1 MRINCSYG
9 RSRGISESG
18 ITEQRELE
26 LFDAIV
32 NRKTTNTAFA
42 KEKVKR
48 GDIELLVKMAS
59 HSPSHFN
66 SQPWRFVIVCEQPVI
81 DKIAKIAGD
90 AMVQLMDDGR
100 FWKQYRK
107 YFRFSEKEIEKTR
120 DGIHIDH
127 LPAFLKPF
135 AKSIFS
141 EAGGKVISRF
151 KVSRILGNDEEKL
164 VATSPMLFAIA
175 LTKEEYKKEELS
187 GFYSVISMGAVI
199 QTLWLTTTAIGM
211 GMQFISTPGEI
222 PEKWNKITDILGVP
236 DDYELAAVFRMGY
249 VDKQVKRP
257 TIDWRSSQRKS
268 FRDLAFRDRFGNMF
282 D

>member
-1 MRINCSYG
+1 MDL
-9 RSRGISESG
+9 
-18 ITEQRELE
+18 LE
-26 LFDAIV
+26 AIV

-42 KEKVKR
+42 GKKVSEEHIK
-48 GDIELLVKMAS
+48 LLIKMAS

-66 SQPWRFVIVCEQPVI
+66 SQPWKFIVIENI
-81 DKIAKIAGD
+81 ETISAIAKIAGD
-90 AMVQLMDDGR
+90 SMVQLMDDGR

-107 YFRFSEKEIEKTR
+107 YFRFSEEEIEKTK

-141 EAGGKVISRF
+141 EAGGKVISKF

-164 VATSPMLFAIA
+164 VSTSPLLFVIL
-175 LTKEEYKKEELS
+175 LTKDEYKKEELS

-199 QTLWLTTTAIGM
+199 QTLWLVTTSIGM

-222 PEKWNKITDILGVP
+222 PEKWKEISDMLNVP
-236 DDYELAAVFRMGY
+236 DDYEMMAIFRMGY
-249 VDKQVKRP
+249 IDRDVKRP
-257 TIDWRSSQRKS
+257 VIDWKSSQRK
-268 FRDLAFRDRFGNMF
+268 DVNEIAYLNKFGN
-282 D
+282 DINL

>member
-1 MRINCSYG
+1 M
-9 RSRGISESG
+9 
-18 ITEQRELE
+18 E

-42 KEKVKR
+42 DKKVSR
-48 GDIELLVKMAS
+48 EDIELLVKMAS

-66 SQPWRFVIVCEQPVI
+66 SQPWRFVIVQEQEII
-81 DKIAKIAGD
+81 DRIAKIAGD

-107 YFRFSEKEIEKTR
+107 YFRFSEEEMEKTK

-127 LPAFLKPF
+127 LPSFLKPF

-141 EAGGKVISRF
+141 ETGGKIISRF

-164 VATSPMLFAIA
+164 VATSPILFAIA
-175 LTKEEYKKEELS
+175 LTKDEYKKEELS

-199 QTLWLTTTAIGM
+199 QTLWLVTTAIGM

-222 PEKWNKITDILGVP
+222 PEKWKEIVSILGIP

-249 VDKQVKRP
+249 VDSSVKRP
-257 TIDWRSSQRKS
+257 TIDWRSSQRKD
-268 FRDLAFRDRFGNMF
+268 FHELASCDRFGKKF
-282 D
+282 S

>member
-1 MRINCSYG
+1 M
-9 RSRGISESG
+9 
-18 ITEQRELE
+18 E

-42 KEKVKR
+42 DKKVTQEHA
-48 GDIELLVKMAS
+48 ELLIKMAS

-66 SQPWRFVIVCEQPVI
+66 SQPWRFIVIEDESI
-81 DKIAKIAGD
+81 IKKIAKIAGD
-90 AMVQLMDDGR
+90 SMVQLMDDGR

-107 YFRFSEKEIEKTR
+107 YFRFSEEEVEKTK

-141 EAGGKVISRF
+141 EAGGKIISRF

-164 VATSPMLFAIA
+164 VATSPILFIIL
-175 LTKEEYKKEELS
+175 LTKDEYKKNELS

-199 QTLWLTTTAIGM
+199 QTLWLSTTAIGM

-222 PEKWNKITDILGVP
+222 PENWKAISDMLNVP
-236 DDYELAAVFRMGY
+236 DEYEMMAIFRMGY
-249 VDKQVKRP
+249 VDPNMKRP
-257 TIDWRSSQRKS
+257 SIDWKSSQRKS
-268 FRDLAFRDRFGNMF
+268 VDELAFKNYFGSSF
-282 D
+282 GE